1 MDVGLNVGLNFGSV
15 FSFARLS
22 IVSFFALT
30 LLAACGKST
39 SRKVE
44 TFQKTTAQCAS
55 TAVAKQYV
63 VRWKDGTT
71 VVYKNT
77 TEEQLLNDVVNP
89 HESEIEIAE
98 QDQKVRV
105 APPTKSLVDADSDI
119 VRSEAVVADTTNWGQ
134 DMIQASSPSTLGLS
148 GKDVIVAVIDS
159 GVQRNHPQ
167 LKSRMYVN
175 AGESGLDSQGR
186 DKATNGVDDDG
197 NGLIDD
203 VSGYDFAQDSGT
215 VTDGSGHGTHVSG
228 IIAGDSTA
236 GAIKGIAQGAK
247 ILPLDFMGDDG
258 SGNISDAIRA
268 MYYAASQGARVIN
281 ASWGGAPCSSTL
293 QKAIRD
299 IGAQGVL
306 FVAAAGNSGVDIESE
321 PEYPAA
327 FGLPTQITVGAST
340 INDRMAVFSNY
351 SYYLVNLMAPGTNIW
366 STYPTSTTQSM
377 NGTSMASPFVAGAA
391 AVLFS
396 ARPNATPQ
404 QVKSALLASVD
415 AGPFQVET
423 RGRLNLRKAIAEIQ
437 KLPEAVNP

>member
-1 MDVGLNVGLNFGSV
+1 MDVGLRLGAICQS
-15 FSFARLS
+15 ARLL
-22 IVSFFALT
+22 VLSFFSLT
-30 LLAACGKST
+30 LLAACAKSD

-44 TFQKTTAQCAS
+44 TFRKTTAQCAS

-71 VVYKNT
+71 VVYKDT
-77 TEEQLLNDVVNP
+77 SEEKLLKEVIEPN
-89 HESEIEIAE
+89 ESEIDVAE
-98 QDQKVRV
+98 QDQKVRLS
-105 APPTKSLVDADSDI
+105 PPAQSLLDSDSD
-119 VRSEAVVADTTNWGQ
+119 VLRSQAFANDTTNWGQ
-134 DMIQASSPSTLGLS
+134 DKIEASSPSTLGYS

-167 LKSRMYVN
+167 LKSRMYIN
-175 AGESGLDSQGR
+175 PGESGLDSQGR
-186 DKATNGVDDDG
+186 DKATNGIDDDG

-203 VSGYDFAQDSGT
+203 VSGYDFADESG
-215 VTDGSGHGTHVSG
+215 VVNDGSGHGTHVSG
-228 IIAGDSTA
+228 VIAADSSA
-236 GAIKGIAQGAK
+236 GTIRGLAQGAK
-247 ILPLDFMGDDG
+247 ILPLDFMTNDG

-268 MYYAASQGARVIN
+268 MYYAASQGAKVIN

-293 QKAIRD
+293 QKAITD

-306 FVAAAGNSGVDIESE
+306 FVAAAGNSGVDIEAE

-340 INDRMAVFSNY
+340 SNDRMAIFSNY
-351 SYYLVNLMAPGTNIW
+351 SYSLVNIMAPGVGIW
-366 STYPTSTTQSM
+366 STYPGNSTQSM

-391 AVLFS
+391 AVLFG

-423 RGRLNLRKAIAEIQ
+423 RGRLNLRKALIEIQ
-437 KLPEAVNP
+437 KLPEAVKP